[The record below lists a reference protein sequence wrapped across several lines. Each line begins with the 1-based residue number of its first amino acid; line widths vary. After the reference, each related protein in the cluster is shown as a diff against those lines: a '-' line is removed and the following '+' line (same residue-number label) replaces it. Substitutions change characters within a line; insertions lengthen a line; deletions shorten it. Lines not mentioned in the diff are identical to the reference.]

1 MKLLTLC
8 LLSLIGLAG
17 CGAPTD
23 TRQQYMS
30 YLGERC
36 KGFGFYPN
44 TQEFSKC
51 LMTLDAANMSGS
63 AAAAQQNQNY
73 LYQKS
78 QDYFNGKW

>member
-1 MKLLTLC
+1 MKKLILLVFVA
-8 LLSLIGLAG
+8 LLG

-30 YLGERC
+30 YLGDRC
-36 KGFGFYPN
+36 KGYGYYPN
-44 TQEFSKC
+44 TKEYSNC

-63 AAAAQQNQNY
+63 SAAAQQNQNF

-78 QDYFNGKW
+78 QDYLNGKW

>member
-1 MKLLTLC
+1 MKLLS
-8 LLSLIGLAG
+8 LSLFSFIVLAS

-23 TRQQYMS
+23 TRQQYMG

-36 KGFGFYPN
+36 KGYGYYPN
-44 TQEFSKC
+44 TQDFSKC
-51 LMTLDAANMSGS
+51 LMTLDAANMSG

-78 QDYFNGKW
+78 QDYLGGKQ